1 MKHLLQPQHLP
12 PVPRGVVTHVNPP
25 EVLFVNQLVKWQFEA
40 LNKVEQFLI
49 LCLVANG
56 NIGRMTR
63 KVLTVLRPAHGLV
76 EAWAPVAAVDVYRPA
91 VRLPQWVE
99 DILHKGG
106 KVPLHSLRWRVVYPL
121 HRRRMA
127 LAQFCYRKVFHN
139 F

>member
-25 EVLFVNQLVKWQFEA
+25 EVLFVNQLVEGQLQL

-56 NIGRMTR
+56 YIGRLTR

-76 EAWAPVAAVDVYRPA
+76 EAWAPVAAVDVYRPTI
-91 VRLPQWVE
+91 RLSQWVE

-106 KVPLHSLRWRVVYPL
+106 KVPLHSLRWRVVYSL

>member
-12 PVPRGVVTHVNPP
+12 PVPRRVVTHVNPP
-25 EVLFVNQLVKWQFEA
+25 EVLFVDELVKGQLQL

-56 NIGRMTR
+56 YIGRLTR

-76 EAWAPVAAVDVYRPA
+76 EAWAPVAAVDVNRPA
-91 VRLPQWVE
+91 VGLPQWVE

-106 KVPLHSLRWRVVYPL
+106 KVPLHGLRGGVVYSL
-121 HRRRMA
+121 HRRRVA
-127 LAQFCYRKVFHN
+127 LA
-139 F
+139 